1 MRQSKI
7 YKIDFTL
14 YIIKRS
20 KMNIKI
26 ISFIAVAIGLILIFL
41 GTPAIIKTIPILKDL
56 GDSIVKYIV
65 IAGVIMVGVGI
76 IIMMSTSE
84 GRKHAY
90 HHKTK
95 MGEEVPIFH
104 NKEIIGYRITK

>member
-1 MRQSKI
+1 
-7 YKIDFTL
+7 
-14 YIIKRS
+14 
-20 KMNIKI
+20 MNLKI

-41 GTPAIIKTIPILKDL
+41 GTPAVVKNIPLIKDQ

-65 IAGVIMVGVGI
+65 IAGVILVGVGI
-76 IIMMSTSE
+76 VLMMSTSE
-84 GRKHAY
+84 GKKHAY

-95 MGEEVPIFH
+95 IGEEVPIFH

>member
-1 MRQSKI
+1 
-7 YKIDFTL
+7 
-14 YIIKRS
+14 
-20 KMNIKI
+20 MNLKI

-41 GTPAIIKTIPILKDL
+41 GTPAVVKNIPLIKDQ

-65 IAGVIMVGVGI
+65 IAGVILVGVGI
-76 IIMMSTSE
+76 VLMMSTSE
-84 GRKHAY
+84 GKKHAY